1 MNPLLRKLRATPF
14 VALLIF
20 VPLAAAAVSLSVGR
34 YAVHLGDALEIIFRV
49 VKRGYAAAASVD
61 PQERIII
68 GVRLPR
74 VLLGLLVGG
83 GLSVAGAGMQAL
95 LSNPL
100 VSPDTLG
107 VASGACFGAAL
118 ALILN
123 GGLVAVQLTAMAF
136 GVVAMLITY
145 KAGKNRR
152 ETSIIMLVLAGMVV
166 NSLFQAFV
174 SLIKYTADSEDKLP
188 EITYWLLGSLNG
200 ATWKGLRLGMPVILA
215 GTLVLIMLR
224 WKCNV
229 LTLSDDEARSLGVD
243 LKKIRALIIVAATA
257 VASCVSMCGQ
267 VGWVGLVVPH
277 ACRML
282 FGSDNRR
289 VIPASASIGAAFML
303 LLDTVARS
311 ASESEI
317 PISILTAVIGAPIF
331 IALLKKDGRE
341 AGDDL

>member
-107 VASGACFGAAL
+107 VA
-118 ALILN
+118 
-123 GGLVAVQLTAMAF
+123 
-136 GVVAMLITY
+136 
-145 KAGKNRR
+145 
-152 ETSIIMLVLAGMVV
+152 
-166 NSLFQAFV
+166 
-174 SLIKYTADSEDKLP
+174 
-188 EITYWLLGSLNG
+188 
-200 ATWKGLRLGMPVILA
+200 WKGLRLGMPVILA

-257 VASCVSMCGQ
+257 VIASCVSMCGQ

-331 IALLKKDGRE
+331 IALLKKTGGSWR
-341 AGDDL
+341 

>member
-107 VASGACFGAAL
+107 VASGACFGAA
-118 ALILN
+118 
-123 GGLVAVQLTAMAF
+123 
-136 GVVAMLITY
+136 
-145 KAGKNRR
+145 
-152 ETSIIMLVLAGMVV
+152 
-166 NSLFQAFV
+166 
-174 SLIKYTADSEDKLP
+174 
-188 EITYWLLGSLNG
+188 
-200 ATWKGLRLGMPVILA
+200 
-215 GTLVLIMLR
+215 
-224 WKCNV
+224 
-229 LTLSDDEARSLGVD
+229 
-243 LKKIRALIIVAATA
+243 
-257 VASCVSMCGQ
+257 
-267 VGWVGLVVPH
+267 
-277 ACRML
+277 
-282 FGSDNRR
+282 
-289 VIPASASIGAAFML
+289 FML

-317 PISILTAVIGAPIF
+317 PISFLTAPAQTY
-331 IALLKKDGRE
+331 RHY
-341 AGDDL
+341 

>member
-1 MNPLLRKLRATPF
+1 M
-14 VALLIF
+14 ALLIF
-20 VPLAAAAVSLSVGR
+20 VPLAAAAGQPVRRR

-174 SLIKYTADSEDKLP
+174 SLIKYTADSEDKLAGDH
-188 EITYWLLGSLNG
+188 LLAARQSE
-200 ATWKGLRLGMPVILA
+200 R
-215 GTLVLIMLR
+215 R
-224 WKCNV
+224 NV
-229 LTLSDDEARSLGVD
+229 E
-243 LKKIRALIIVAATA
+243 
-257 VASCVSMCGQ
+257 
-267 VGWVGLVVPH
+267 
-277 ACRML
+277 
-282 FGSDNRR
+282 
-289 VIPASASIGAAFML
+289 GAAAGYAGHSRRY
-303 LLDTVARS
+303 ARADH
-311 ASESEI
+311 ASLEVQRSD
-317 PISILTAVIGAPIF
+317 
-331 IALLKKDGRE
+331 ALGR
-341 AGDDL
+341 

>member
-34 YAVHLGDALEIIFRV
+34 YAVHLGDALEIFFRV

-174 SLIKYTADSEDKLP
+174 SLIVY
-188 EITYWLLGSLNG
+188 G
-200 ATWKGLRLGMPVILA
+200 RF
-215 GTLVLIMLR
+215 R
-224 WKCNV
+224 
-229 LTLSDDEARSLGVD
+229 
-243 LKKIRALIIVAATA
+243 
-257 VASCVSMCGQ
+257 GQ
-267 VGWVGLVVPH
+267 
-277 ACRML
+277 A
-282 FGSDNRR
+282 
-289 VIPASASIGAAFML
+289 
-303 LLDTVARS
+303 
-311 ASESEI
+311 
-317 PISILTAVIGAPIF
+317 
-331 IALLKKDGRE
+331 
-341 AGDDL
+341 AGDHLLAARQSERRNVERAAAGYAGHSRRYARADHASLEVQRSDALGR

>member
-174 SLIKYTADSEDKLP
+174 SLKAVQHRTD
-188 EITYWLLGSLNG
+188 LLRRQ
-200 ATWKGLRLGMPVILA
+200 AVKKGR
-215 GTLVLIMLR
+215 
-224 WKCNV
+224 
-229 LTLSDDEARSLGVD
+229 
-243 LKKIRALIIVAATA
+243 
-257 VASCVSMCGQ
+257 
-267 VGWVGLVVPH
+267 GLQKFFL
-277 ACRML
+277 L
-282 FGSDNRR
+282 F
-289 VIPASASIGAAFML
+289 AECA
-303 LLDTVARS
+303 
-311 ASESEI
+311 EHE
-317 PISILTAVIGAPIF
+317 SILLI
-331 IALLKKDGRE
+331 
-341 AGDDL
+341 

>member
-188 EITYWLLGSLNG
+188 EITYWLMGSLTG
-200 ATWKGLRLGMPVILA
+200 AKISDIALAAIPMAIGVI
-215 GTLVLIMLR
+215 VLFALR
-224 WKCNV
+224 WRINI
-229 LTLSDDEARSLGVD
+229 LTMGDDEAATMGVNAKRMRVVV
-243 LKKIRALIIVAATA
+243 LLAATLVTASSVA
-257 VASCVSMCGQ
+257 VSGM
-267 VGWVGLVVPH
+267 VGWVGLVIPH
-277 ACRML
+277 LCRML
-282 FGSDNRR
+282 VGCDYRKLL
-289 VIPASASIGAAFML
+289 PASMLMGASFL
-303 LLDTVARS
+303 LLVDDIARLVAT
-311 ASESEI
+311 SEI
-317 PISILTAVIGAPIF
+317 PIGILTAFVGAPFFLYLIT
-331 IALLKKDGRE
+331 RE
-341 AGDDL
+341 RKI

>member
-123 GGLVAVQLTAMAF
+123 GGLVAVQLYGD
-136 GVVAMLITY
+136 GVRRRCHADHLQSR
-145 KAGKNRR
+145 KEPPGDLHHHARAGGHGGQFALSGVRQPDKVYGRFRGQAAGDHLLAARQSERR
-152 ETSIIMLVLAGMVV
+152 
-166 NSLFQAFV
+166 
-174 SLIKYTADSEDKLP
+174 
-188 EITYWLLGSLNG
+188 
-200 ATWKGLRLGMPVILA
+200 
-215 GTLVLIMLR
+215 
-224 WKCNV
+224 NV
-229 LTLSDDEARSLGVD
+229 E
-243 LKKIRALIIVAATA
+243 
-257 VASCVSMCGQ
+257 
-267 VGWVGLVVPH
+267 
-277 ACRML
+277 
-282 FGSDNRR
+282 
-289 VIPASASIGAAFML
+289 GAAAGYAGHSRRY
-303 LLDTVARS
+303 ARADH
-311 ASESEI
+311 ASLEVQRSD
-317 PISILTAVIGAPIF
+317 
-331 IALLKKDGRE
+331 ALGR
-341 AGDDL
+341 

>member
-1 MNPLLRKLRATPF
+1 M
-14 VALLIF
+14 ALLIF

-152 ETSIIMLVLAGMVV
+152 ETSIIMVV

-257 VASCVSMCGQ
+257 VIASCVSMCGQ

-331 IALLKKDGRE
+331 IALLKKTGGSWR
-341 AGDDL
+341 